1 MENNKKVIVITGAG
15 SGVGRDCAR
24 MFLEN
29 GWNVALIGRQTKTLE
44 ETAATHKNAHTLKCD
59 VTSVTDVKNAFA
71 SVIDRWHHIDVL
83 FNNAGL
89 AKPGKTIDEI
99 SIDDWKE
106 VVDINLNGSFY
117 CAREAFSTMRHQSP
131 QGGRIINNGSVSSY
145 VPRPGS
151 APYTSTKH
159 AITGLTKT
167 ISLDGRPFNIVCG
180 QIDIGNALTPMA
192 HQMTIGVP
200 QADGTV
206 KAEATMDPIN
216 VSKTVLH
223 MCELPLEAN
232 VQFVTVM
239 ASNMPYIGRG

>member
-1 MENNKKVIVITGAG
+1 MENKNKVIVITGAG
-15 SGVGRDCAR
+15 SGVGRDCAQL
-24 MFLEN
+24 FLEK
-29 GWNVALIGRQTKTLE
+29 GWKVALLGRRIEPLE
-44 ETAATHKNAHTLKCD
+44 ETAQSHKNSMVVQCD
-59 VTSVTDVKNAFA
+59 VSNYKAVESGFLAITS
-71 SVIDRWHHIDVL
+71 RWDCINVL

-89 AKPGKTIDEI
+89 AKPSQTIDEL
-99 SIDDWKE
+99 SIDDWTE
-106 VVDINLNGSFY
+106 VVNINLNGSFF
-117 CAREAFSTMRHQSP
+117 CAKVAFKTMRNQEP

-159 AITGLTKT
+159 AITGLTKS
-167 ISLDGRPFNIVCG
+167 ISLDGRPYNIACG

-200 QADGTV
+200 QANGTI
-206 KAEATMDPIN
+206 KAEATMDPHH

-223 MCELPLEAN
+223 MAELPLEAN

-239 ASNMPYIGRG
+239 ASTMPYIGRG

>member
-1 MENNKKVIVITGAG
+1 MNKTIIITGAG
-15 SGVGRDCAR
+15 SGVGRDCTR
-24 MFLEN
+24 LFLDT
-29 GWNVALIGRQTKTLE
+29 GWKVALIGRRKTTLL
-44 ETAATHKNAHTLKCD
+44 ETARNHGNALILECD
-59 VTSVTDVKNAFA
+59 VSKSEEVEEAFNRA
-71 SVIDRWHHIDVL
+71 FNTWGNIGVL

-89 AKPGKTIDEI
+89 AKPGKTIDETT
-99 SIDDWKE
+99 IDDWKE

-117 CAREAFSTMRHQSP
+117 CARAAFKLMRDQSP
-131 QGGRIINNGSVSSY
+131 QGGRIINNGSVSAH
-145 VPRPGS
+145 VPRPGT

-200 QADGTV
+200 QANGTIE
-206 KAEATMDPIN
+206 AEATMDPEN
-216 VSKTVLH
+216 VAKTLLH
-223 MCELPLEAN
+223 MSELPLEAN

-239 ASNMPYIGRG
+239 ASSMPYIGRG

>member
-1 MENNKKVIVITGAG
+1 MENKNKVIVITGAG

-24 MFLEN
+24 LFLKK
-29 GWNVALIGRQTKTLE
+29 GWKVALLGRRIEPLE
-44 ETAATHKNAHTLKCD
+44 ETAQGHKNSMVVPCD
-59 VTSVTDVKNAFA
+59 VSNYETVETAFTKIR
-71 SVIDRWHHIDVL
+71 SQWSYIDVL

-89 AKPGKTIDEI
+89 AKPSQTIDEI
-99 SIDDWKE
+99 SVDDWAE
-106 VVDINLNGSFY
+106 VVSINLNGSFF
-117 CAREAFSTMRHQSP
+117 CAKVAFKTMRNQEP

-159 AITGLTKT
+159 AITGLTKS
-167 ISLDGRPFNIVCG
+167 ISLDGRPFNIACG

-200 QADGTV
+200 QANGTIQ
-206 KAEATMDPIN
+206 AEATMDPN
-216 VSKTVLH
+216 HVSKTVLH
-223 MCELPLEAN
+223 MAELPLEAN

-239 ASNMPYIGRG
+239 ASTMPYIGRG